1 VAKAG
6 RPQAY
11 LTVMPELLD
20 IVGQDSALVRLQQAM
35 ASARMP
41 HAFLFAG
48 PIGVGRRTTALALS
62 KVLLCEQPAARPN
75 AGKLAE
81 LPGDFPLKL
90 ACTRCP
96 SCRAMDADTHVD
108 FHLVYKELARYHEDP
123 NVRSRV
129 MQDLGIDVI
138 RDFLI
143 VPAGRSPGRGRGKV
157 FVVLEAE
164 LLSES
169 AQNALLKTLEEPPP
183 GVTIILICAQVAGL
197 LPTTLSRCSLV
208 NFVPLPRD
216 FVRDRLLA
224 AGIKP
229 PQADVWAA
237 YTEGSLG
244 AALRLAEQDMYRIK
258 CDVLEHLAA
267 LDSAGETDLGE
278 HLAKV
283 AEDLT
288 GRAIAKVKQEQDADL
303 SKLLAH
309 RRAGGELLA
318 LVASFFRDALTL
330 ATGADRPLTHADQR
344 QAVASLA
351 GRFSALELARIIE
364 QIDEFERLLW
374 QNVNPRLIW
383 DNVALAAG
391 SAAPLRP

>member
-1 VAKAG
+1 
-6 RPQAY
+6 
-11 LTVMPELLD
+11 
-20 IVGQDSALVRLQQAM
+20 
-35 ASARMP
+35 
-41 HAFLFAG
+41 
-48 PIGVGRRTTALALS
+48 
-62 KVLLCEQPAARPN
+62 
-75 AGKLAE
+75 
-81 LPGDFPLKL
+81 
-90 ACTRCP
+90 
-96 SCRAMDADTHVD
+96 
-108 FHLVYKELARYHEDP
+108 
-123 NVRSRV
+123 
-129 MQDLGIDVI
+129 
-138 RDFLI
+138 LI
-143 VPAGRSPGRGRGKV
+143 VPAGRLPGRGRGKV

-169 AQNALLKTLEEPPP
+169 AQNALLKTLEEPPR

-197 LPTTLSRCSLV
+197 LPTTLSRCARV
-208 NFVPLPRD
+208 NFVPLPRS
-216 FVRDRLLA
+216 FVRERLLA

-229 PQADVWAA
+229 PEADVWGA

-258 CDVLEHLAA
+258 CDLLKRLAEPGPA
-267 LDSAGETDLGE
+267 DETDLGE

-309 RRAGGELLA
+309 RRVGAELLA

-330 ATGADRPLTHADQR
+330 ATGIDRPLTHADQR
-344 QAVASLA
+344 QAVVSLA
-351 GRFSALELARIIE
+351 GRFSALELARITE

-383 DNVALAAG
+383 DNVALAAA
-391 SAAPLRP
+391 SAVPRRP